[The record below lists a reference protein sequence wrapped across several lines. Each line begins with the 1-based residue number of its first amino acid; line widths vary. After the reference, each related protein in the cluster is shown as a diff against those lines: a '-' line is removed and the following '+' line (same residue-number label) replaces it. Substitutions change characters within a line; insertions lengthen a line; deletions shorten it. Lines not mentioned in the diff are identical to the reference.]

1 MTMARKLIRLA
12 YLFVKYVPLFEE
24 GISPLFRL
32 KSYVFMRYFGSKGP
46 LRVGRGTTIGQPHL
60 APEWFLRIGCE
71 VEVRE
76 MVIIDYSGGL
86 EIGDWVTISSGAK
99 IYTHNHSVWKKDQLW
114 MKQPVVFTPLII
126 GSDVWI
132 GAGAIVL
139 PGVKRIGEGSIIGA
153 GSVVTREVPD
163 YAVVAGNPARILGY
177 RSDDGTQQVERT
189 LG

>member
-1 MTMARKLIRLA
+1 MA

-24 GISPLFRL
+24 GIAPLFRL
-32 KSYVFMRYFGSKGP
+32 KSYIFMHYFGAKGP
-46 LRVGRGTTIGQPHL
+46 LRVGRATTIGQPHL
-60 APEWFLRIGCE
+60 APEWFLRIGHD
-71 VEVRE
+71 VEVRD

-86 EIGDWVTISSGAK
+86 EIGDCVTISSNAK
-99 IYTHNHSVWKKDQLW
+99 IYTHNHMVWKKSQLW
-114 MKQPVVFTPLII
+114 MKQPVKFTPLII

-139 PGVKRIGEGSIIGA
+139 PGVKRIGEGAIIGA

-177 RSDDGTQQVERT
+177 RSDEEPHRVEQP
-189 LG
+189 LAE